1 VNSHQRRL
9 RRRAF
14 RKEYP
19 EQWKLLWRVAF
30 GEFQSVYWLAM
41 GDVTDMMEW
50 LLYRGYIQRWY
61 DIKVM
66 VSSFELTDIGKR
78 YL

>member
-1 VNSHQRRL
+1 
-9 RRRAF
+9 
-14 RKEYP
+14 
-19 EQWKLLWRVAF
+19 VAF